1 MNLIT
6 YVATNLQMTFI
17 VIFAIFTLA
26 SLGAI
31 WLGLKN
37 YLGDKVAIN
46 DIFKDK
52 NRLMLLGVV
61 GAIISFTIFATLLG
75 LSLGNGDGPAL
86 ALTIVGSFFFATIL
100 LAFVLSFVIHFYKLN
115 PAKYNHKISFLVVV
129 FSGVLSFITLFMM
142 LDGFVYLDIITFPLL
157 SKIYFNV
164 ETGQGIAFYALF
176 ILAGA
181 LLSLALSDHE
191 MYKKYK
197 RHGMLESVFY
207 VAFPAGIVGARI
219 WFVIGD
225 WYRFADNPIRMF
237 YIWEGGLAIMGGA
250 ILGIIAGVLFVKYKK
265 KEINI
270 LFAADVIVPTI
281 LLAQA
286 VGRWGNFFNQEV
298 YGAALPNLDAYF
310 FLPAF
315 VKENMFIEGSYRV
328 PLFFIESM
336 TNIAGY
342 FAIRYGIGHGL
353 KKYRQPLDM
362 AFSYLIWYGL
372 TRVIMEPLRDSTYNM
387 GTDGQWSYIWGYV
400 MMAGGILLIVGNH
413 IYNHYQAKKINTEPN
428 GDQGQLK

>member
-1 MNLIT
+1 MNIISLA
-6 YVATNLQMTFI
+6 ATNVQMTFI
-17 VIFAIFTLA
+17 VIFALFTLA

-31 WLGLKN
+31 WFGLKN
-37 YLGDKVAIN
+37 YLSEKVAIK
-46 DIFKDK
+46 DVFKDK
-52 NRLMLLGVV
+52 NRLMLLGVI
-61 GAIISFTIFATLLG
+61 GALISFTILATLLG

-86 ALTIVGSFFFATIL
+86 ALTIIGSFLFATIL
-100 LAFVLSFVIHFYKLN
+100 LSFVLSFAIHFYKLN
-115 PAKYNHKISFLVVV
+115 PAKFNQKISFLVVV
-129 FSGVLSFITLFMM
+129 ISGILSFITLFMM
-142 LDGFVYLDIITFPLL
+142 LDGFVYLDIITFPLM

-225 WYRFADNPIRMF
+225 WYRFANDPIRMF

-250 ILGIIAGVLFVKYKK
+250 ILGIIAGVLFVKFKK

-298 YGAALPNLDAYF
+298 YGAAVSNLDAYF

-342 FAIRYGIGHGL
+342 FAIRYGVGHGL

-400 MMAGGILLIVGNH
+400 MMIGGVLLIVGNH
-413 IYNHYQAKKINTEPN
+413 IYNHYQTKKLATNQN
-428 GDQGQLK
+428 GEEGQIK